1 MFLVISK
8 KKKIRTKTEKN
19 KQERSCV

>member
-1 MFLVISK
+1 MFLVIS